1 MRRSH
6 SVSLFNFRIAPDPP
20 LHTAAK
26 PTAMN
31 VLRQSVRRLRGTLDL
46 TNRAMSSK
54 CTVDEP
60 VFIVYGA
67 SGGIGSELCRKLTHI
82 DGARIVLAGRS
93 EDKLQAV
100 KELCVG
106 DAARMV
112 HVVDVED
119 PGSVD
124 AVTSATLSQWGRLDG
139 VANCVGS
146 VALKPAHTTSNAEFE
161 KILRINLLSSFNILK
176 SSVKAM
182 MKNPDGRGGSMTFCT
197 SAVATRGI
205 PNHEA
210 IAAAKGGVAALARSA
225 AATYAPKNIRIN
237 CVAPGLIETPMTARI
252 TGNSAALKA
261 SQAMH
266 ALGRIGKP
274 GDVAAGLAF
283 LLHPDNS
290 FITGQVFG
298 IDGGLGSLIAQG

>member
-1 MRRSH
+1 
-6 SVSLFNFRIAPDPP
+6 
-20 LHTAAK
+20 
-26 PTAMN
+26 MN
-31 VLRQSVRRLRGTLDL
+31 VLRQSNASIRGYLNL
-46 TNRAMSSK
+46 TNRSLSSK
-54 CTVDEP
+54 SAITDP
-60 VFIVYGA
+60 VFIIYGA

-82 DGARIVLAGRS
+82 DGARIVLAGRN
-93 EDKLQAV
+93 EEKLQAV
-100 KELCVG
+100 KDMCLG
-106 DAARMV
+106 DGAAMV
-112 HVVDVED
+112 QVADVEE

-124 AVTSATLSQWGRLDG
+124 AVTSATLAKWGRLDG

-146 VALKPAHTTSNAEFE
+146 VSLKPAHTTNITEFE
-161 KILRINLLSSFNILK
+161 KILRINLLSSFNIIK

-182 MKNPDGRGGSMTFCT
+182 MKNPDGMGGSLAFCT

-225 AATYAPKNIRIN
+225 AATYAPKNIRVN
-237 CVAPGLIETPMTARI
+237 CVAPGLIETQMTARI
-252 TGNSAALKA
+252 TGNPAALKA

-274 GDVAAGLAF
+274 EDVAAGLAF

-290 FITGQVFG
+290 FVTGQVFG
-298 IDGGLGSLIAQG
+298 IDGGLGSLVAQG